1 MLNDYLIFKTYK
13 PCFENLFNDFSNTK
27 RDMLMLGASKHWSE
41 ALHALTNVREVN
53 AAPLLEYF
61 KPLTDW
67 LKNENSKYNV

>member
-1 MLNDYLIFKTYK
+1 MLT
-13 PCFENLFNDFSNTK
+13 
-27 RDMLMLGASKHWSE
+27 LGASKHWSE
-41 ALHALTNVREVN
+41 ALLALTNVREVN

>member
-1 MLNDYLIFKTYK
+1 MYFYNFFNFK
-13 PCFENLFNDFSNTK
+13 K
-27 RDMLMLGASKHWSE
+27 RDMLTLGASKHWSE
-41 ALHALTNVREVN
+41 ALLALTNVREVN